1 MQIPF
6 DDGIDAL
13 ELALLLGIS
22 EEIAEEELAQM
33 LEKLTQ
39 EHTELDDLEN
49 DTEPLP
55 GL

>member
-6 DDGIDAL
+6 DDGIDVL

-22 EEIAEEELAQM
+22 EEMAEEELAKI
-33 LEKLTQ
+33 LEELAQ
-39 EHTELDDLEN
+39 EHTEADDLED
-49 DTEPLP
+49 DTETLP